1 MFKGTVPLKVAY
13 HENIQLSSMGMNMLC
28 MNNNAM
34 FPCVREED
42 TAEQVGV
49 YTATVPLKV

>member
-1 MFKGTVPLKVAY
+1 MV
-13 HENIQLSSMGMNMLC
+13 MNMLC

-34 FPCVREED
+34 FPCDREED

-49 YTATVPLKV
+49 QPLSL

>member
-1 MFKGTVPLKVAY
+1 MV
-13 HENIQLSSMGMNMLC
+13 MNMLC

-49 YTATVPLKV
+49 FSHCPFKGLVS

>member
-1 MFKGTVPLKVAY
+1 MV
-13 HENIQLSSMGMNMLC
+13 MNMLC

-42 TAEQVGV
+42 TAEQVDAYV
-49 YTATVPLKV
+49 QPLSL

>member
-1 MFKGTVPLKVAY
+1 V
-13 HENIQLSSMGMNMLC
+13 MNMLC

-49 YTATVPLKV
+49 HVYSHYPFKGLVS